1 LWPAAPRG
9 ECDERSLKVR
19 AKRRDRETG
28 LAVFFSGQDDATCGR
43 TSWPNLNDEIL
54 TTEAAYW
61 VNLVQLEPG
70 DA

>member
-1 LWPAAPRG
+1 VRSG
-9 ECDERSLKVR
+9 EIGKPVSP
-19 AKRRDRETG
+19 
-28 LAVFFSGQDDATCGR
+28 FSFSGQDDATCGR
-43 TSWPNLNDEIL
+43 TSRPNLDDEIL